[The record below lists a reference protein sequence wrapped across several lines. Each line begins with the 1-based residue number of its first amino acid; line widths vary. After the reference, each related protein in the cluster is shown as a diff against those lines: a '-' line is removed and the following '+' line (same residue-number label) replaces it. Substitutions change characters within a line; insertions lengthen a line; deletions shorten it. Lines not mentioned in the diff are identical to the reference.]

1 MMYARKPTATDND
14 VKNGHVLR
22 SGYAHL
28 RTSVQDVVFG
38 QAQDGAPYARV
49 HGRCVPTND
58 AIIAYIPQSLLSPQT
73 VAALEGLHELVLG
86 GRLDTVQ
93 CPNTAQIVS
102 RLHVGS
108 VIHTA

>member
-1 MMYARKPTATDND
+1 MYARKPDTSDND
-14 VKNGHVLR
+14 VKNGHILR
-22 SGYAHL
+22 SGFAHL
-28 RTSVQDVVFG
+28 RTRIQDVVFG

-49 HGRCVPTND
+49 HGRSVQTND

-73 VAALEGLHELVLG
+73 VAALEGLHEMVLG

-93 CPNTAQIVS
+93 CPKTAQVVS